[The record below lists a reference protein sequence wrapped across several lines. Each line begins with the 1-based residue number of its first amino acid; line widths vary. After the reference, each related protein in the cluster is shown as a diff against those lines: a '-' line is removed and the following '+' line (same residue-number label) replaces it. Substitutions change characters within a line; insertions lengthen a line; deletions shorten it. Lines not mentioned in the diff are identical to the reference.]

1 MEKWKEQGRE
11 PERGEGWQKAR
22 VDRKVTSIRT
32 LEAGEGQREAYL
44 TRASFRRAFCSSS
57 CLSW

>member
-1 MEKWKEQGRE
+1 MQQKESKRRQR
-11 PERGEGWQKAR
+11 WQKACVGHR
-22 VDRKVTSIRT
+22 VVST
-32 LEAGEGQREAYL
+32 LTPEAEKGQRKAYL